1 VLLTGAEVLTVVELV
16 IVLVQV
22 RVVNVEDVEALV
34 VDEVLV
40 VDTEVEVLAVNEEAW
55 VVDE

>member
-1 VLLTGAEVLTVVELV
+1 MLLTGAEVLTVVELV